1 VVIDDGR
8 GGRIAFKQIA
18 GLLARRI
25 VFDKKEGDE
34 VVRGERVGMIKFGS
48 RVDVFFPSTAAIKVD
63 MRDKVKVG
71 LTIIGEIEERA

>member
-1 VVIDDGR
+1 V
-8 GGRIAFKQIA
+8 AFKQIA

-25 VFDKKEGDE
+25 VFDKQEGDT

-48 RVDVFFPSTAAIKVD
+48 RVDMFFPANAVIKVQ

-71 LTIIGEIEERA
+71 LTIVAEMEEPA